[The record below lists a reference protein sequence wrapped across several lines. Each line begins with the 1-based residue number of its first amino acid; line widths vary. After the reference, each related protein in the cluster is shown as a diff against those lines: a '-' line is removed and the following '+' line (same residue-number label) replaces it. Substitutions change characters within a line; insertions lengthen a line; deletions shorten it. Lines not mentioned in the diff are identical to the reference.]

1 MERSEIRDSTRQ
13 SDAPDY
19 AALHPG
25 YGSTNVTCRTAV
37 GLESCEKSIGTEVK
51 SNPPILGFDQPLI
64 YSLSGSDPHPEV
76 AAVNDMQWAP
86 IGPSEP
92 VPPPLPPARVDFTG
106 DRRTFR
112 KMVTKGAALE
122 LVTFGFYRFW
132 LVTDIRRHLWSN
144 TSIDGDAAEY
154 TGRAK
159 ELLIGF
165 LIALAILVPIY
176 LAYFLIG
183 IEFERWKGF
192 ASTPLFISFYAFGQF
207 AIYRARRYRLTRTVW
222 RGVRFWMDGSGW
234 LYSLRAMLWGLL
246 VFLTLGLALPW
257 REASLERYK
266 MQHTHF
272 GDLQGDFEGDGW
284 TFFKRGWWL
293 WLLTPVAIV
302 IFPAA
307 PFVYAEFKAR
317 EWRWWLDGIRI
328 GGVSLSSELPHNAFY
343 GLYWKVIGWWLLL
356 TTVYGAYLAG
366 AVALTVK
373 LGAVPLEQ
381 AARPGA
387 HAANIPML
395 VVTVIGYFA
404 LALGA
409 NIIMRVYLQ
418 RDLWVKV
425 LETVEVHDIGAA
437 ADVRAS
443 GELASALGEG
453 FADGLDVAGF

>member
-1 MERSEIRDSTRQ
+1 
-13 SDAPDY
+13 
-19 AALHPG
+19 
-25 YGSTNVTCRTAV
+25 
-37 GLESCEKSIGTEVK
+37 
-51 SNPPILGFDQPLI
+51 
-64 YSLSGSDPHPEV
+64 
-76 AAVNDMQWAP
+76 VNDLQWAP
-86 IGPSEP
+86 IGPP
-92 VPPPLPPARVDFTG
+92 QPIPPPLPPARVDFSG
-106 DRRTFR
+106 DRSEFR
-112 KMVTKGAALE
+112 RLVTKGAMLE

-159 ELLIGF
+159 ELLVGF
-165 LIALAILVPIY
+165 LFALAILVPIY
-176 LAYFLIG
+176 LAYFLVG
-183 IEFERWKGF
+183 IEFERWQGF

-234 LYSLRAMLWGLL
+234 AYSFRAMLWGLL

-293 WLLTPVAIV
+293 WLLTPIAII

-307 PFVYAEFKAR
+307 PFLYAEFKAR
-317 EWRWWLDGIRI
+317 EWRWWLDGIRV
-328 GGVSLSSELPHNAFY
+328 GGVSLSSKLPHNAFY
-343 GLYWKVIGWWLLL
+343 GLYWKVIGWWMLLSTIFGL
-356 TTVYGAYLAG
+356 YIAG
-366 AVALTVK
+366 ATALAVK
-373 LGAVPLEQ
+373 LSGLPVEQ
-381 AARPGA
+381 ILGPGA
-387 HAANIPML
+387 HAKSIPML
-395 VVTVIGYFA
+395 GMMVVGYFA
-404 LALGA
+404 VALAL
-409 NIIMRVYLQ
+409 NVVMRVYLQ
-418 RDLWVKV
+418 RDIWAKV
-425 LETVEVHDIGAA
+425 LETIKVHNIGAA